1 MLYLVFQG
9 IWDLKSGES
18 DVTHFQSTGASAF
31 ILHYKGEVTSFL
43 WGNTFTTR
51 QLISRK
57 HFLFDTLSQ
66 TN

>member
-43 WGNTFTTR
+43 WETCLLQGN
-51 QLISRK
+51 
-57 HFLFDTLSQ
+57 
-66 TN
+66 